1 MSRMNF
7 FRKKPKIKKKTGKE
21 KMPSI
26 LYLEIQDQILE
37 EFKDLLM
44 TLKES
49 DEMKNIKKQKHIPNR
64 KKINLNILEEDD
76 IEIINYLKNKVLS
89 ERFFKEYTSFKNLDD
104 FISRYPLQISYE
116 DRELLDNFIVNN
128 SEFDDWEQFLGV
140 AFFLSFN

>member
-1 MSRMNF
+1 
-7 FRKKPKIKKKTGKE
+7 
-21 KMPSI
+21 
-26 LYLEIQDQILE
+26 
-37 EFKDLLM
+37 LM

-76 IEIINYLKNKVLS
+76 IEIINYLKNKVLN